1 MTGVRPN
8 ILVTLAHLS
17 DLTPK
22 PNEYDLLSLH
32 KGTGGLWKDNKTQCV
47 SCAVVRELV
56 PSAMQCCQ
64 LSGRVSSSR
73 HLGLAWS
80 RN

>member
-22 PNEYDLLSLH
+22 PVEYDLLSVYTD
-32 KGTGGLWKDNKTQCV
+32 TGGLWKDKTLQSL
-47 SCAVVRELV
+47 SCALIRVYVDFRNTML
-56 PSAMQCCQ
+56 PS
-64 LSGRVSSSR
+64 
-73 HLGLAWS
+73 
-80 RN
+80 